1 MKSLICLPVLLVGLV
16 GCSQLPEEAAPLRI
30 LQLAGG
36 CCHDYE
42 NQKVVIAEGLKL
54 RFDCEVDTV
63 HEGDDRDYELTIFKK
78 DNWAADYDVV
88 LFNICYGHVKNEA
101 MILDVVDQATRAKK
115 GIVALHCSAH
125 SFRETTEGTAAWR
138 AMLGVSSKKHE
149 KRHPIKV
156 ANRNSSHPIMKDF
169 PDTWDIPEEEVYII
183 FDRAEG
189 IEVLGDT
196 YGLQTEATHPVIW
209 TNKYREARVFGTT
222 LGHFTETMAEEVF
235 LDLVAN
241 GALWSVGRL

>member
-1 MKSLICLPVLLVGLV
+1 MKSIIPLSLLTLLFA
-16 GCSQLPEEAAPLRI
+16 GCSQVPDETTPLRI

-54 RFDCEVDTV
+54 RFDCTVDTV
-63 HEGDDRDYELTIFKK
+63 HEGDGREHEMEIFKK
-78 DNWAADYDVV
+78 ENWAADYDVI
-88 LFNICYGHVKNEA
+88 LFNICYGHMKNDA
-101 MILDVVDQATRAKK
+101 LILDVVDQATREEK

-125 SFRETTEGTAAWR
+125 NFRDTTDGTAAWR

-149 KRHPIKV
+149 KKHPVKV
-156 ANRNSSHPIMKDF
+156 ANRNADHPIMKDF
-169 PDTWDIPEEEVYII
+169 PETWDIPNEEVYIV

-189 IEVLGDT
+189 IDVLGDT
-196 YGLQTEATHPVIW
+196 YGPETETTHPVIW
-209 TNKYREARVFGTT
+209 TNEYRKARIFGTT
-222 LGHFTETMAEEVF
+222 LGHFTETMAEEVY

-241 GALWSVGRL
+241 GALWSAGRL

>member
-1 MKSLICLPVLLVGLV
+1 MKSLICLPILLVALV
-16 GCSQLPEEAAPLRI
+16 GCSQIPEEAAPLKI

-63 HEGDDRDYELTIFKK
+63 HEGDDRDYELSIFKQ

-101 MILDVVDQATRAKK
+101 MILDVVDQATREKK

-125 SFRETTEGTAAWR
+125 SYRETTEGTAAWR
-138 AMLGVSSKKHE
+138 AMLGVSSRKHE
-149 KRHPIKV
+149 KRHPVKV
-156 ANRNSSHPIMKDF
+156 SNRNSSHPIMKDF
-169 PDTWDIPEEEVYII
+169 PKTWDIPQEEVYII

-196 YGLQTEATHPVIW
+196 YGPETEATHPVIW
-209 TNKYREARVFGTT
+209 TNEYREARVFGTT
-222 LGHFTETMAEEVF
+222 LGHFTETMAEEVY
-235 LDLVAN
+235 LDLIAN
-241 GALWSVGRL
+241 GTLWSVGKL